1 MNRMNRFFFARE
13 KIKEEIANGDNPLGR
28 EIGQWR
34 ECVVTEILEELK
46 KSKIIRDYVIPG
58 FLSHANVERGI
69 DTFIIWVGEK
79 KYHVVPLSIT
89 GETWVEKH
97 KEKHPEIPIIAIK
110 FGESSLVIKK
120 RIMAVITSYQ

>member
-13 KIKEEIANGDNPLGR
+13 KIKEEIANGDNPFSR

-34 ECVVTEILEELK
+34 EHVVIEVLEDLK
-46 KSKIIRDYVIPG
+46 KSKVIRDYIAPG
-58 FLSHANVERGI
+58 SLSHADVERGI
-69 DTFIIWVGEK
+69 DTFIVWVGEK

-110 FGESSLVIKK
+110 FGEDSLVIKK
-120 RIMAVITSYQ
+120 MIMAVITSYQ